1 MKRVQWLAVL
11 GVIGLLSLTS
21 AVQAQMRPYIGF
33 VYPAGGQ
40 QGTTFQ
46 IKMGGQGMDDITG
59 VIVTGKGVT
68 GKIVDYQR
76 KLGPQEVTLL
86 REQLQEL
93 QAKVAPKGKA
103 LLANSSTKPA
113 EMMSSSMDA
122 GMNSGMDAGMAGGGS
137 SAACKADDTQ
147 TLIGRIQRRVSEYI
161 LRPAAT
167 SIASLAYA
175 EVTIAPNAEPGDRE
189 LRVITA
195 RGVSNPL
202 VFNVGQLPESTRKPM
217 ATCPFQV
224 LGKEEL
230 ALRKRPPEEAEVRL
244 TVPCTMNGQIASGET
259 NSYRF
264 EARKGQRLVISA
276 RARQLIPF
284 IADAVPGWFQ
294 PVLTLYDGNGKEMAY
309 DDDYRF
315 KPDPVILF
323 QVPKDGEYVCCITD
337 AIFRGREDFVYRI
350 TIGET
355 PFVTSIFPLGGRVA
369 EPLTIATKGWNLQST
384 RLTVPG
390 KDAKRGIHSIVARRD
405 GVVSNSVPFAIDTFP
420 ETIEKEPN
428 NNPSQAQKVTLPIIV
443 NGRIDRPDDW
453 DVYQF
458 TGRAGASV
466 VAEVYA
472 RRLESPLDSVIKVT
486 DASGKVVATNDDYE
500 DAGAGV
506 NTHHADSYLMF
517 KLPADGT
524 YFVHVGDTARA
535 GGEEYGYRLR
545 ISWPRPDFALRI
557 VPSSVSIRG
566 RGATSVTV
574 YAIRKDGFA
583 GPIKLGLKDP
593 PPGFSSAATSMSGTQ
608 PVARLTIK
616 SNVVS
621 QEPVTLIV
629 QGRAKVQD
637 REIVRDAV
645 PTEDRMQAF
654 LWRHLVP
661 AEELK
666 VLAFDPSYEP
676 PKRVPK
682 PVQKSIADAVQATPA
697 ATASQAEKP
706 KPKFTKQQVA
716 GRLRQLKYLFE
727 EGLLTDEFY
736 AQRVAECEAAQ

>member
-11 GVIGLLSLTS
+11 GTLGLLSLTS
-21 AVQAQMRPYIGF
+21 AVQAQTRPYVGF

-46 IKMGGQGMDDITG
+46 IKLGGQGMDDITG

-68 GKIVDYQR
+68 GKVVDYQR
-76 KLGPQEVTLL
+76 KLGPQEITLL
-86 REQLQEL
+86 NEQLREL
-93 QAKVAPKGKA
+93 RAKVSPKGTA
-103 LLANSSTKPA
+103 LLAGSSGKPG
-113 EMMSSSMDA
+113 EMSSGMDA
-122 GMNSGMDAGMAGGGS
+122 GMNSGMDAGMAAGGA
-137 SAACKADDTQ
+137 SAAGKPQDTQ
-147 TLIGRIQRRVSEYI
+147 TLMGRIQRRVSEYV

-175 EVTIAPNAEPGDRE
+175 EVTVAPNAEPGDRE
-189 LRVITA
+189 LRLVTA
-195 RGVSNPL
+195 RGVSNPM
-202 VFNVGQLPESTRKPM
+202 VFNVGQLPETTRKPM
-217 ATCPFQV
+217 VTCPFQV

-230 ALRKRPPEEAEVRL
+230 ALRKRPPEEAEVRV

-294 PVLTLYDGNGKEMAY
+294 PVLTLYDGNGKEVAY

-315 KPDPVILF
+315 KPDPVIFF

-350 TIGET
+350 TVGEL
-355 PFVTSIFPLGGRVA
+355 PFVTSIFPLGGRAA
-369 EPLTIATKGWNLQST
+369 EPLTVAMKGWNLQST

-390 KDAKRGIHSIVARRD
+390 KDAKPGIHSIVARRD
-405 GVVSNSVPFAIDTFP
+405 GVVSNRVPFATDTLP
-420 ETIEKEPN
+420 ETLEKEPN
-428 NNPSQAQKVTLPIIV
+428 NNPSQAQKVTLPIII

-486 DASGKVVATNDDYE
+486 DSAGKVVAMNDDYE

-506 NTHHADSYLMF
+506 NTHHADSYVMF

-524 YFVHVGDTARA
+524 YFVHVGDTARC
-535 GGEEYGYRLR
+535 GGEEFGYRLR
-545 ISWPRPDFALRI
+545 ISWPRPDFALRV

-566 RGATSVTV
+566 NGSTGVTV
-574 YAIRKDGFA
+574 YAIRKDGFT
-583 GPIKLGLKDP
+583 GTIKLGLKDP
-593 PPGFSSAATSMSGTQ
+593 PPGFSSMATFHVGHPAGHSAD
-608 PVARLTIK
+608 PE
-616 SNVVS
+616 S
-621 QEPVTLIV
+621 Q
-629 QGRAKVQD
+629 
-637 REIVRDAV
+637 
-645 PTEDRMQAF
+645 
-654 LWRHLVP
+654 RH
-661 AEELK
+661 
-666 VLAFDPSYEP
+666 
-676 PKRVPK
+676 
-682 PVQKSIADAVQATPA
+682 
-697 ATASQAEKP
+697 
-706 KPKFTKQQVA
+706 VA
-716 GRLRQLKYLFE
+716 GSRH
-727 EGLLTDEFY
+727 GWS
-736 AQRVAECEAAQ
+736 